1 MPDRYARKKMKVHRP
16 SRGVMTI
23 AEMFERSAHEFA
35 DTVLFR
41 MRAAD
46 GKSWREY
53 TYREGLEIVRK
64 LAWMLVDRFGLQPGM
79 HAAVIGE
86 NRPEWAF
93 SYLAIQWA
101 GGVVVPIDARLTP
114 TEIRHILDHSE
125 SHLILA
131 QEKYIPSLLDIQ
143 ESVPTLKHVISQDP
157 YPDVPDLWGLV
168 KEAGSTLD
176 RVPRNL
182 DDLAV
187 ILYTSGTTGSS
198 KGVMLTHRNI
208 MSNVSDVYQC
218 IPFQPGERVFSVLP
232 IHHVFEGTAG
242 FLTPIYGGLSITYSR
257 SILRPR
263 EMRADM
269 LDTRPH
275 MFLVVPLLL
284 EKIVMGI
291 FREVKKAPAP
301 RRAIFWTLWNLSRL
315 SGRKLGKVLFRTV
328 RAKLGLDEL
337 RYLVSGGAA
346 LPPWVAEALE
356 TMGFPLIQGYGL
368 SETSPVL
375 TANPPDAPRNE
386 SVGQALPSVE
396 IRIVNPNEDGIG
408 EIAARGPNI
417 MKGYY
422 KNPEATAEILDDEGW
437 LYTGDMGY
445 LDEDDYLYITGRKK
459 YVIVSKGGKN
469 IYPEEVENV
478 LGQSIYIEEIL
489 CVGFKTPDGDE
500 EIHVIVYPNYE
511 NLDAYFKEKGV
522 ANPRREDVEEVIRK
536 ELRHYSQE
544 LAPYKRPRTFSIRE
558 EEFEKTTTRKIKRF
572 LYMQSPVPVEERR
585 SL

>member
-1 MPDRYARKKMKVHRP
+1 MPDRYARKKLKVLRP

-23 AEMFERSAHEFA
+23 AEMFERSAQEFA
-35 DTVLFR
+35 DIVLFR
-41 MRAAD
+41 MRAPD
-46 GKSWREY
+46 GESWREY
-53 TYREGLEIVRK
+53 TYRESLEIVRK
-64 LAWMLVDRFGLQPGM
+64 LAWMLVNRFGLQPGM

-114 TEIRHILDHSE
+114 TEIRHILDHSG

-131 QEKYIPSLLDIQ
+131 QENYISSLLDIQ
-143 ESVPTLKHVISQDP
+143 EKVPTLKHVISQDP
-157 YPDVPDLWGLV
+157 YPDVPDLWNLV
-168 KEAGSTLD
+168 KEAHGLLD
-176 RVPRNL
+176 RVPRSL

-208 MSNVSDVYQC
+208 MSNVSDMYQC
-218 IPFQPGERVFSVLP
+218 ILFHPGERVFSVLP
-232 IHHVFEGTAG
+232 IHHTFEGTAG

-269 LDTRPH
+269 LETRPH

-284 EKIVMGI
+284 EKVVTGI
-291 FREVKKAPAP
+291 FREVEKAPAP

-315 SGRKLGKVLFRTV
+315 SGRKLGKVLFRPV
-328 RAKLGLDEL
+328 RARLGLDEL

-356 TMGFPLIQGYGL
+356 TMGFPLLQGYGL

-375 TANPPDAPRNE
+375 TVNPPDNPRNE

-396 IRIVNPNEDGIG
+396 IRIVNPNEEGIG
-408 EIAARGPNI
+408 EIAARGPNV
-417 MKGYY
+417 MQGYY

-478 LGQSIYIEEIL
+478 LGQSPYIEEIL
-489 CVGFKTPDGDE
+489 CLGFKTPDGDE

-522 ANPRREDVEEVIRK
+522 ENPRREDVEEVIRK

-572 LYMQSPVPVEERR
+572 LYMQNPVPVEERR

>member
-1 MPDRYARKKMKVHRP
+1 MADRYARKKLPVKRP

-23 AEMFERSAHEFA
+23 AEMFERSASEFS

-53 TYREGLEIVRK
+53 TYRESLEIVRK
-64 LAWMLVDRFGLQPGM
+64 LAYVLKERFGLQPGM

-114 TEIRHILDHSE
+114 TEIRHILDHSG

-131 QEKYIPSLLDIQ
+131 QEKYVSSILDFQ
-143 ESVPTLKHVISQDP
+143 SSVPALKHVISQDP
-157 YPDVPDLWGLV
+157 YPEVPDLWGLV
-168 KEAGSTLD
+168 REAGGLLD
-176 RVPRNL
+176 RVPRSL
-182 DDLAV
+182 DDLAL

-198 KGVMLTHRNI
+198 KGVMLTHRNV
-208 MSNVSDVYQC
+208 MTNVSDIYQT

-257 SILRPR
+257 SIFRPR

-269 LDTRPH
+269 VDTRPH

-291 FREVKKAPAP
+291 FREVKNAPPA

-315 SGRKLGKVLFRTV
+315 SGRRLGKVLFRPV

-337 RYLVSGGAA
+337 KYLVSGGAA

-368 SETSPVL
+368 SETAPVL
-375 TANPPDAPRNE
+375 TVNPPEAPRNE
-386 SVGQALPSVE
+386 SVGMALPSVE
-396 IRIVNPNEDGIG
+396 IRIVNPNEEGIG
-408 EIAARGPNI
+408 EIAARGPNV
-417 MKGYY
+417 MQGYY
-422 KNPEATAEILDDEGW
+422 KNPEATQEILDAEGW

-445 LDEDDYLYITGRKK
+445 LDADDYLHITGRKK

-478 LGQSIYIEEIL
+478 LGQSPYIEEIL
-489 CVGFKTPDGDE
+489 CLGYKTPDGDE
-500 EIHVIVYPNYE
+500 EIHVIIYPNYE

-522 ANPRREDVEEVIRK
+522 ANPRPEDVEEVIRQ
-536 ELRHYSQE
+536 ELRQYSKE

-572 LYMQSPVPVEERR
+572 LYMRSPVPVEERR
-585 SL
+585 TL